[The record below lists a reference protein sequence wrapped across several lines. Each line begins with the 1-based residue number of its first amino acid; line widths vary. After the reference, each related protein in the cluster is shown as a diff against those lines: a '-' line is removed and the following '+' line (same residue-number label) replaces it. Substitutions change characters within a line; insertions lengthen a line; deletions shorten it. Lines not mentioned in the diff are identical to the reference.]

1 MNDNEA
7 LAPGWI
13 AQVQHENGEW
23 VSWQLWKLRGN
34 AEKQVQRLLEAN
46 RHNLIA
52 GRVLEVTYSVAA
64 TFPSPADPEQRRE
77 QGDADPHLA
86 EKPQRGTNE

>member
-1 MNDNEA
+1 MKDDEV

-64 TFPSPADPEQRRE
+64 TFPSLLDQRRE

-86 EKPQRGTNE
+86 EKPQRGTHEG